1 MCIIIIFMFLVCLL
15 GLILGMLIRNKFII
29 KVSSIIIASIL
40 VLFVFIFLALFL
52 IEDKE
57 FKFYITKSINL
68 SEENIEGIYLGDSID
83 DYKIKNKY
91 EKSLTPDNDN
101 SKYNY
106 YNLTDG
112 IEIATNKDDSK
123 IIRFIIADENIK
135 TFRGIHVGDNKNQI
149 IKSYGKNYYKR
160 VEQGADVIGY
170 VDKDKQWSLEFWLF
184 ENNVIGMFRLDYK
197 YME

>member
-1 MCIIIIFMFLVCLL
+1 MCIIISFVFLVCLL
-15 GLILGMLIRNKFII
+15 GLTLGMLIRNKFII
-29 KVSSIIIASIL
+29 NVSSIIIASIL
-40 VLFVFIFLALFL
+40 VLFVFIFLSLFL
-52 IEDKE
+52 REDKE
-57 FKFYITKSINL
+57 FKFYIAKSINL
-68 SEENIEGIYLGDSID
+68 SKENIEGIYLGDSID

-91 EKSLTPDNDN
+91 ENSLTPDNDN

-123 IIRFIIADENIK
+123 IIRFIIDDENIK

>member
-1 MCIIIIFMFLVCLL
+1 MCIIISFVFLVCLL

-29 KVSSIIIASIL
+29 NVSSIIIASIL

-52 IEDKE
+52 REDKE
-57 FKFYITKSINL
+57 FKFYIAKSINL
-68 SEENIEGIYLGDSID
+68 SKENIEGIYLGDSID

-91 EKSLTPDNDN
+91 ENSLTPDNDN

-123 IIRFIIADENIK
+123 IIRFIIDDENIK

-184 ENNVIGMFRLDYK
+184 KNNVIGMFRLDYK

>member
-1 MCIIIIFMFLVCLL
+1 MCIIISFVFLVCLL

-29 KVSSIIIASIL
+29 NVSSIIIASIL

-52 IEDKE
+52 REDKE

-68 SEENIEGIYLGDSID
+68 SKENIEGIYLGDSID

-91 EKSLTPDNDN
+91 ENSLTPDNDN

-184 ENNVIGMFRLDYK
+184 KNNVIGMFRLDYK

>member
-1 MCIIIIFMFLVCLL
+1 MFLVCLL

-29 KVSSIIIASIL
+29 NVSSIIIASIL

-52 IEDKE
+52 REDKE
-57 FKFYITKSINL
+57 FKFYIAKSINL
-68 SEENIEGIYLGDSID
+68 SKENIEGIYLGDSID

-91 EKSLTPDNDN
+91 ENSLTPDNDN

-123 IIRFIIADENIK
+123 IIRFIIDDENIK

-184 ENNVIGMFRLDYK
+184 KNNVIGMFRLDYK

>member
-1 MCIIIIFMFLVCLL
+1 MFLVCLL

-29 KVSSIIIASIL
+29 NVSSIIIASIL

-52 IEDKE
+52 REDKE
-57 FKFYITKSINL
+57 FKFYIAKSINL
-68 SEENIEGIYLGDSID
+68 SKENIEGIYLGDSID

-91 EKSLTPDNDN
+91 ENSLTPDNDN

-123 IIRFIIADENIK
+123 IIRFIIDDENIK

>member
-1 MCIIIIFMFLVCLL
+1 MCIIISFVFLGCLVCLV
-15 GLILGMLIRNKFII
+15 LGMLIRNKFII
-29 KVSSIIIASIL
+29 KVSSIIITLIL
-40 VLFVFIFLALFL
+40 ALLVFIFLALFL
-52 IEDKE
+52 REDKE

-68 SEENIEGIYLGDSID
+68 SKENIEGIYLGDSID

-91 EKSLTPDNDN
+91 ENSLTPDNDN

-170 VDKDKQWSLEFWLF
+170 VDKDKQWSLEFWLV

>member
-1 MCIIIIFMFLVCLL
+1 MSIIISFVFLVCLL
-15 GLILGMLIRNKFII
+15 GLILGMLIRKKLII
-29 KVSSIIIASIL
+29 KVSSIIITLIL
-40 VLFVFIFLALFL
+40 ALLVFIFLALFL
-52 IEDKE
+52 REDKE
-57 FKFYITKSINL
+57 FKFCITKSINL
-68 SEENIEGIYLGDSID
+68 SEENIVGIYLGDSID

-91 EKSLTPDNDN
+91 GKSLTPGNDN

-135 TFRGIHVGDNKNQI
+135 TSRGIHVGDNKDQI
-149 IKSYGKNYYKR
+149 LKSYGKNYYTR
-160 VEQGADVIGY
+160 VEQGTDIIGY
-170 VDKDKQWSLEFWLF
+170 VDKEKKWSLEFWLV
-184 ENNVIGMFRLDYK
+184 ENNIVGMFRLDYK

>member
-1 MCIIIIFMFLVCLL
+1 MCIIISFVFLVCLL
-15 GLILGMLIRNKFII
+15 GLILGILIRNKFII

-52 IEDKE
+52 REDKE
-57 FKFYITKSINL
+57 FKFCITKSINL

-91 EKSLTPDNDN
+91 GKSLTPGNDN
-101 SKYNY
+101 TKYNY

-123 IIRFIIADENIK
+123 IIRVIITDKNIK
-135 TFRGIHVGDNKNQI
+135 TSKGIHVGDNKNQI

>member
-1 MCIIIIFMFLVCLL
+1 MCIIISFVFLVCLL

-29 KVSSIIIASIL
+29 NVSSIIIASIL

-52 IEDKE
+52 REDKE

-68 SEENIEGIYLGDSID
+68 SKENIEGIYLGDSID

-91 EKSLTPDNDN
+91 ENSLTPDNDN

-170 VDKDKQWSLEFWLF
+170 VDKDKQWSLEFWVF
-184 ENNVIGMFRLDYK
+184 KNNVIGMFRLDYK

>member
-1 MCIIIIFMFLVCLL
+1 MCIIISFVFLVCLL

-29 KVSSIIIASIL
+29 NVSSIIIASIL

-52 IEDKE
+52 REDKE
-57 FKFYITKSINL
+57 FKFYIAKSINL
-68 SEENIEGIYLGDSID
+68 SKENIEGIYLGDSID

-91 EKSLTPDNDN
+91 ENSLTPDNDN

-123 IIRFIIADENIK
+123 IIRFIIDDENIK

-170 VDKDKQWSLEFWLF
+170 VD
-184 ENNVIGMFRLDYK
+184 NNGA
-197 YME
+197 

>member
-1 MCIIIIFMFLVCLL
+1 MCIIISFVFLVCLL

-29 KVSSIIIASIL
+29 NVSSIIIALIL

-52 IEDKE
+52 REDKE

-68 SEENIEGIYLGDSID
+68 SKENIEGIYLGDSID

-91 EKSLTPDNDN
+91 ENSLTPDNDN

>member
-1 MCIIIIFMFLVCLL
+1 MFLVCLL

-29 KVSSIIIASIL
+29 NVSSIIIASIL

-52 IEDKE
+52 REDKE

-68 SEENIEGIYLGDSID
+68 SKENIEGIYLGDSID

-91 EKSLTPDNDN
+91 ENSLTPDNDN

-184 ENNVIGMFRLDYK
+184 KNNVIGMFRLDYK